1 MNDQMADLESLEWSQ
16 KNLKQDLMS
25 GTDADVKV
33 RWEGLA

>member
-25 GTDADVKV
+25 GTDAD
-33 RWEGLA
+33 